1 MGERIHT
8 AKWMVKSEDQRAK
21 KRLSHF
27 VFPKKPKKHMTFL
40 ISCKARSKKL
50 PTEKVSFLVSREF
63 FELQRMRPP
72 PERLKVN
79 GRQKPSEAA
88 VAYILR

>member
-40 ISCKARSKKL
+40 ISCKARSKK
-50 PTEKVSFLVSREF
+50 TAYRESQLSCKQGIF
-63 FELQRMRPP
+63 
-72 PERLKVN
+72 
-79 GRQKPSEAA
+79 
-88 VAYILR
+88 